1 MVVIEDLPQIRVAVR
16 ITGSDSDCVEYDDPD
31 PPITP
36 SVGGTAQ
43 HSVAKIIQSE
53 DDAEFFVHYRIDN
66 SLGWYGG
73 KKGLAVA
80 CYIDGKRMDSKAA
93 MEKHLRNGSI
103 HGRITGVAV
112 PSVRPG
118 KITLK
123 NFKFSKI
130 TRGNCSP
137 VLFPFVLHPWNL
149 AHISNAVENRKDKLK
164 EDMEAAKH
172 LGVIEVVVCRMV
184 YLGPSQFRAQSVNF
198 QSELAKKALIKSTVT
213 HGTSFTEG
221 KDVEP
226 PESFVTKYADG
237 NRLIARY
244 VFRYKSGTILE
255 NEGIIQRD
263 DLPETSVP
271 PRLSPLHDNLTID
284 DLSQEKIRR
293 LAQERLEDPNTV
305 KREEKVKR
313 EGSPH
318 PDMRPSKVYKVDS
331 DGAIDLTDE

>member
-66 SLGWYGG
+66 SLG
-73 KKGLAVA
+73 
-80 CYIDGKRMDSKAA
+80 C
-93 MEKHLRNGSI
+93 
-103 HGRITGVAV
+103 
-112 PSVRPG
+112 
-118 KITLK
+118 
-123 NFKFSKI
+123 
-130 TRGNCSP
+130 
-137 VLFPFVLHPWNL
+137 
-149 AHISNAVENRKDKLK
+149 
-164 EDMEAAKH
+164 
-172 LGVIEVVVCRMV
+172 
-184 YLGPSQFRAQSVNF
+184 
-198 QSELAKKALIKSTVT
+198 
-213 HGTSFTEG
+213 FTEG

-226 PESFVTKYADG
+226 PESFVTKYPDG

>member
-1 MVVIEDLPQIRVAVR
+1 MFLLRWEVSSCRSSDRGFGKGKCKRQEPGRSFPLENLTWHLPRYLSSTASISRVIFSFPISATCRAVNLFWALVILHSGFSQCRSRPAILQATSSCHSALAMVVIEDLPQIRVAVR

-43 HSVAKIIQSE
+43 HSVAKITQSE

-73 KKGLAVA
+73 NKGLAVA

-118 KITLK
+118 KITMK

-137 VLFPFVLHPWNL
+137 VLFPFILHPWNL

-164 EDMEAAKH
+164 EDVEAAKH

-198 QSELAKKALIKSTVT
+198 
-213 HGTSFTEG
+213 
-221 KDVEP
+221 
-226 PESFVTKYADG
+226 
-237 NRLIARY
+237 
-244 VFRYKSGTILE
+244 
-255 NEGIIQRD
+255 
-263 DLPETSVP
+263 
-271 PRLSPLHDNLTID
+271 
-284 DLSQEKIRR
+284 
-293 LAQERLEDPNTV
+293 
-305 KREEKVKR
+305 
-313 EGSPH
+313 
-318 PDMRPSKVYKVDS
+318 
-331 DGAIDLTDE
+331 

>member
-73 KKGLAVA
+73 NKGLAVA

-130 TRGNCSP
+130 TR
-137 VLFPFVLHPWNL
+137 
-149 AHISNAVENRKDKLK
+149 VENRKDKLK

-198 QSELAKKALIKSTVT
+198 QSELAKKALVKSTVT

-226 PESFVTKYADG
+226 PESFVTKYPDG

-293 LAQERLEDPNTV
+293 LAQERLDDLNTV

>member
-66 SLGWYGG
+66 SL
-73 KKGLAVA
+73 
-80 CYIDGKRMDSKAA
+80 
-93 MEKHLRNGSI
+93 
-103 HGRITGVAV
+103 
-112 PSVRPG
+112 
-118 KITLK
+118 
-123 NFKFSKI
+123 
-130 TRGNCSP
+130 
-137 VLFPFVLHPWNL
+137 
-149 AHISNAVENRKDKLK
+149 VENRKDKLK

>member
-73 KKGLAVA
+73 NKGLAVA

-130 TRGNCSP
+130 TR
-137 VLFPFVLHPWNL
+137 
-149 AHISNAVENRKDKLK
+149 VENRKDKLK
-164 EDMEAAKH
+164 EYMEAAKH

-213 HGTSFTEG
+213 HGTSYDPFSAQFLTPPYSQRAVLPREKTSNRLKVLLPSIQTEIGSLLG
-221 KDVEP
+221 KDQ
-226 PESFVTKYADG
+226 AAG
-237 NRLIARY
+237 
-244 VFRYKSGTILE
+244 
-255 NEGIIQRD
+255 
-263 DLPETSVP
+263 
-271 PRLSPLHDNLTID
+271 
-284 DLSQEKIRR
+284 
-293 LAQERLEDPNTV
+293 QERLDDLNTV

>member
-53 DDAEFFVHYRIDN
+53 DDAEFFVHYRIEN
-66 SLGWYGG
+66 SL
-73 KKGLAVA
+73 
-80 CYIDGKRMDSKAA
+80 
-93 MEKHLRNGSI
+93 
-103 HGRITGVAV
+103 
-112 PSVRPG
+112 
-118 KITLK
+118 
-123 NFKFSKI
+123 
-130 TRGNCSP
+130 
-137 VLFPFVLHPWNL
+137 
-149 AHISNAVENRKDKLK
+149 VENRKDKLK

-172 LGVIEVVVCRMV
+172 LGVIEVVVRRMV
-184 YLGPSQFRAQSVNF
+184 HLGPSQFRAQSVNF

-213 HGTSFTEG
+213 HGTS
-221 KDVEP
+221 
-226 PESFVTKYADG
+226 
-237 NRLIARY
+237 
-244 VFRYKSGTILE
+244 YKSGTILE

-263 DLPETSVP
+263 DLPEASVP

-293 LAQERLEDPNTV
+293 LAQERLDDLNAV
-305 KREEKVKR
+305 KREERVKR
-313 EGSPH
+313 EGSSH
-318 PDMRPSKVYKVDS
+318 PDMRPSKVYKVDP

>member
-1 MVVIEDLPQIRVAVR
+1 M
-16 ITGSDSDCVEYDDPD
+16 
-31 PPITP
+31 
-36 SVGGTAQ
+36 
-43 HSVAKIIQSE
+43 
-53 DDAEFFVHYRIDN
+53 
-66 SLGWYGG
+66 
-73 KKGLAVA
+73 
-80 CYIDGKRMDSKAA
+80 
-93 MEKHLRNGSI
+93 
-103 HGRITGVAV
+103 
-112 PSVRPG
+112 
-118 KITLK
+118 
-123 NFKFSKI
+123 
-130 TRGNCSP
+130 
-137 VLFPFVLHPWNL
+137 
-149 AHISNAVENRKDKLK
+149 
-164 EDMEAAKH
+164 
-172 LGVIEVVVCRMV
+172 
-184 YLGPSQFRAQSVNF
+184 
-198 QSELAKKALIKSTVT
+198 T

-226 PESFVTKYADG
+226 PESFVTKYPDG

-244 VFRYKSGTILE
+244 FFRYKSGTILE

-293 LAQERLEDPNTV
+293 LAQERLDDLNTV

>member
-103 HGRITGVAV
+103 HG
-112 PSVRPG
+112 
-118 KITLK
+118 L
-123 NFKFSKI
+123 
-130 TRGNCSP
+130 
-137 VLFPFVLHPWNL
+137 
-149 AHISNAVENRKDKLK
+149 ENRKDKLK